1 LDNRATG
8 DECANQVSLLVFQL
22 PVNEE
27 DLVAHVVRRFRQR
40 RRGSGSGT
48 SMPVPGLSLSVNLA
62 MAAFTADGC
71 ESVQCRRI

>member
-27 DLVAHVVRRFRQR
+27 DLVAHVVRG
-40 RRGSGSGT
+40 RGLRGRG
-48 SMPVPGLSLSVNLA
+48 MRLRYLSTRPRGA
-62 MAAFTADGC
+62 HAA
-71 ESVQCRRI
+71 